1 MSLHRMVA
9 LVSALSLVG
18 LFGLASRAEAS
29 NFSRPQAKHAVTLEG
44 LREKV
49 RNADIEGCG

>member
-29 NFSRPQAKHAVTLEG
+29 NFAPPSAKHAVTLEN

-49 RNADIEGCG
+49 KNADIEGCG

>member
-1 MSLHRMVA
+1 MSLHRMIA

-29 NFSRPQAKHAVTLEG
+29 NFSRPQSKYAVTLES

-49 RNADIEGCG
+49 KNADIEGCG

>member
-1 MSLHRMVA
+1 MVA